1 MKKIVVS
8 GCGGRL
14 GSAIVQRIARRDDC
28 TVIAGVDIAAETVS
42 ARYDFPVYPS
52 VDRLAET
59 ADVII
64 DCSHHTAVIP
74 LLAYCT
80 AKHIP
85 AVIATT
91 GHTEEEI
98 TAIREASARI
108 PVLYS
113 RNMSLGIN
121 LLLDLVQRA
130 AAILGEEYDVEIVE
144 AHHNKKLDAPSGTAL
159 MLADAIRDVRE
170 ESEYVYDRHS
180 VRRER
185 GAQEIGVH
193 SVRGGTIV
201 GEHEVIF
208 AGTDEVIRISHSAYS
223 RDVFATGAV
232 RAALFAADAA
242 PGMYSMKEMLA
253 AEQAE

>member
-1 MKKIVVS
+1 MIFRGFCRILHLLRERNHCCENS
-8 GCGGRL
+8 MDSAAFSARMFGFSFGRL
-14 GSAIVQRIARRDDC
+14 RRR
-28 TVIAGVDIAAETVS
+28 S
-42 ARYDFPVYPS
+42 
-52 VDRLAET
+52 
-59 ADVII
+59 
-64 DCSHHTAVIP
+64 
-74 LLAYCT
+74 
-80 AKHIP
+80 
-85 AVIATT
+85 

-98 TAIREASARI
+98 GAIRQASSRI

-130 AAILGEEYDVEIVE
+130 ATVLGEEYDVEIVE

-185 GAQEIGVH
+185 APEEIGIH

-232 RAALFAADAA
+232 RAALFAADAK

-253 AEQAE
+253 AEKGE